1 MRHWTTEER
10 ARQSELIQS
19 WKPWDKSTGA
29 RTPEGKA
36 VSSRNAYKGGFR
48 VGLRAL
54 SSMLKEQQK
63 SLERF

>member
-1 MRHWTTEER
+1 MRHWTVEER